1 MAIQL
6 LKMILVETRER
17 GDLLVFCPNELAAF
31 YQDLSLLIIEWSV
44 PKIELLFVTETT
56 VHSAQNLLKYTYV
69 KRLGINFFS
78 M

>member
-6 LKMILVETRER
+6 LKMILVETIERE
-17 GDLLVFCPNELAAF
+17 GTFLVFCPNELAAF

-56 VHSAQNLLKYTYV
+56 VHSAQNLLKYMS
-69 KRLGINFFS
+69 KG
-78 M
+78 

>member
-1 MAIQL
+1 MVIQL

-17 GDLLVFCPNELAAF
+17 EATFLVFCPNELAAF

-56 VHSAQNLLKYTYV
+56 VHSAQNLLKYTS
-69 KRLGINFFS
+69 KG
-78 M
+78 